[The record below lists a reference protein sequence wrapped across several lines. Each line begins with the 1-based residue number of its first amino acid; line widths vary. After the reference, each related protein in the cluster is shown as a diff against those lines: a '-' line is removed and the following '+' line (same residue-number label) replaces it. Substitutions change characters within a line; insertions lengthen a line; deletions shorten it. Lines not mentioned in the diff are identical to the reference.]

1 MTRWRYLAADSVGGA
16 EGLAFDEALAASH
29 TRGADPSSTT
39 LRLYTYCDHVALCGR
54 FQHLE
59 AEIDVDACRETG
71 TEFNRRPTGGG
82 AIVMGE
88 GQLGVAVCA
97 PAPVEQ
103 SPKAILL
110 KYSEGIV
117 AGLARIG
124 VEASFGGKNDLK
136 VDGRKIAGL
145 GLFLDGK
152 GGLLFHSSILA
163 DLDTRFMLDVLDIPA
178 AKLGDAAVGAVER
191 RVTTLTRETGQE
203 WTGKSVR
210 DEIAEGFAEAMG
222 VELVDGRPTDLELER
237 ATGLVES
244 RYQTDV
250 WIFQRSPSTD
260 STGSAMIKTP
270 GGLVR
275 LYLAMSG
282 DTIKSALFAGDFNQ
296 LPAALSEFESRLKWS
311 RLDEQ
316 ALDRLATD
324 AMPDG
329 SGLGVGNDDMV
340 QIVLDAGRRATVGAV
355 VAPSRTGSCY
365 FPDSNDDQGEES
377 R

>member
-1 MTRWRYLAADSVGGA
+1 MTRWRYLVDDSVGGA
-16 EGLAFDEALAASH
+16 EGLAFDESLAASH
-29 TRGADPSSTT
+29 TRGADPSQTT
-39 LRLYTYCDHVALCGR
+39 LRLYTYRDHVALCGR

-59 AEIDVDACRETG
+59 AEVEVDACRETG

-110 KYSEGIV
+110 KYSQGIV

-145 GLFLDGK
+145 GLFLDGN

-163 DLDTRFMLDVLDIPA
+163 DLDTRFMLDVLDIPV

-191 RVTTLTRETGQE
+191 RVTTLTRKTGQE

-210 DEIAEGFAEAMG
+210 DAIAEGFAEAMG

-237 ATGLVES
+237 AAGLVES
-244 RYQTDV
+244 KYQTDD
-250 WIFQRSPSTD
+250 WIFQRSPSSD

-275 LYLAMSG
+275 LYLALSG

-296 LPAALSEFESRLKWS
+296 HPAALSEFESRLKWS
-311 RLDEQ
+311 RLDQQ
-316 ALDRLATD
+316 ALDRLASD

-340 QIVLDAGRRATVGAV
+340 RVVLDAGRRATVVAV
-355 VAPSRTGSCY
+355 AAPSRAGSCY
-365 FPDSNDDQGEES
+365 FPDSNEDQGEES

>member
-1 MTRWRYLAADSVGGA
+1 MSWRYLMDDSVGGA
-16 EGLAFDEALAASH
+16 EGLALDEALAASH
-29 TRGADPSSTT
+29 TRDGDPTPIT
-39 LRLYTYCDHVALCGR
+39 LRLYTYRDHVALCGR

-59 AEIDVDACRETG
+59 AEIDVNACRQTG

-88 GQLGVAVCA
+88 GQLGVALCA

-145 GLFLDGK
+145 GLFLDGN

-163 DLDTRFMLDVLDIPA
+163 DLDTRFMLDVLDIPV
-178 AKLGDAAVGAVER
+178 AKLGDAAVDAVER
-191 RVTTLTRETGQE
+191 RVTTVTRETGRE
-203 WTGKSVR
+203 WTGKSLR
-210 DEIAEGFAEAMG
+210 DVIVEGFAEAMG
-222 VELVDGRPTDLELER
+222 VEMADRQPTDLESER
-237 ATGLVES
+237 AAGLLES
-244 RYQTDV
+244 KYQTDD
-250 WIFQRSPSTD
+250 WIFQRSPTSD

-275 LYLAMSG
+275 VYLAMSG

-316 ALDRLATD
+316 ALDRLAAD

-329 SGLGVGNDDMV
+329 SGLGVDNADLV
-340 QIVLDAGRRATVGAV
+340 KVVLDAGRRAKAV
-355 VAPSRTGSCY
+355 AVAALSRSGSCY
-365 FPDSNDDQGEES
+365 FPESRDGGEES

>member
-1 MTRWRYLAADSVGGA
+1 MTASWRYLVDDSVGGA

-29 TRGADPSSTT
+29 TREGDPAPIT
-39 LRLYTYCDHVALCGR
+39 LRLYTYRNHVALCGR

-59 AEIDVDACRETG
+59 AEIDVDACRQTG

-103 SPKAILL
+103 SPKSILL
-110 KYSEGIV
+110 EFSEGIV
-117 AGLARIG
+117 AGLSRIG

-136 VDGRKIAGL
+136 VEGRKIAGL
-145 GLFLDGK
+145 GLFLDGN

-163 DLDTRFMLDVLDIPA
+163 DLDTRFMLEVLDILA
-178 AKLGDAAVGAVER
+178 AKLGDAAIGAVER
-191 RVTTLTRETGQE
+191 RVTTVTRETGRE
-203 WTGKSVR
+203 WSGKSLR
-210 DEIAEGFAEAMG
+210 DAIAEGFADAMG
-222 VELVDGRPTDLELER
+222 VELADGRPTDSELGR
-237 ATGLVES
+237 AADLVES
-244 RYQTDV
+244 KFKTDD
-250 WIFQRSPSTD
+250 WIFQRSPTPD
-260 STGSAMIKTP
+260 STGTAMIKTP

-296 LPAALSEFESRLKWS
+296 LPTALSEFESRLKWS

-316 ALDRLATD
+316 SLDHLAGET
-324 AMPDG
+324 MPDG
-329 SGLGVGNDDMV
+329 SGLGVANDELV
-340 QIVLDAGRRATVGAV
+340 GVVLDAGRRAKAV
-355 VAPSRTGSCY
+355 EVAAPSRTGSCY
-365 FPDSNDDQGEES
+365 FPES
-377 R
+377 RDEGAES

>member
-1 MTRWRYLAADSVGGA
+1 MDDSVSGA
-16 EGLAFDEALAASH
+16 EGLALDEALAANH
-29 TRGADPSSTT
+29 TRGGDPSPIT
-39 LRLYTYCDHVALCGR
+39 LRLYTYRNQVALCGR

-82 AIVMGE
+82 AIVMGG

-110 KYSEGIV
+110 EYSKGIV

-145 GLFLDGK
+145 GLFLDGN

-210 DEIAEGFAEAMG
+210 DVIAEGFAEAMG
-222 VELVDGRPTDLELER
+222 VELVDGQPTDLELER
-237 ATGLVES
+237 TTGLVES
-244 RYQTDV
+244 KYQTED
-250 WIFQRSPSTD
+250 WIFQRSPRFD

-296 LPAALSEFESRLKWS
+296 LPEALSEFESRLKWS
-311 RLDEQ
+311 RLEEQ

-340 QIVLDAGRRATVGAV
+340 RVVLDAGRRAKAVGVA
-355 VAPSRTGSCY
+355 APSRTGSCY
-365 FPDSNDDQGEES
+365 FPES
-377 R
+377 RDEGRESR